1 MYVFHSPKQKTA
13 IGSQETEPRPSNIIQ
28 IDQNLPG
35 TRLDRLITEKVTE
48 LLDAML
54 DLVTHH
60 GVELCLKHSVV
71 ELYDF
76 LGHGLCLFPI
86 AVFQCQRLKI
96 VPGTG
101 HVLFQETQI
110 TKCTE
115 IRALPKDGENPDIHS
130 DRGCH
135 YRWPEWI
142 RIRKEHDLSHS
153 MSAKVCSPDSAAVEG
168 FFGRPRQEFFH
179 KRGFAGVSLDGL
191 IGMLDE
197 YMV

>member
-28 IDQNLPG
+28 IDQNLLE